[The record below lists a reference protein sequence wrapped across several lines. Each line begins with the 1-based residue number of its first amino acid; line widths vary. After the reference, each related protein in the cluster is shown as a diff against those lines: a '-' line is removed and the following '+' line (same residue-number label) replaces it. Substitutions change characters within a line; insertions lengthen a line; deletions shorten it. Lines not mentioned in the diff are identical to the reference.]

1 MPESGSREIET
12 DQWFPVK
19 GFKTNVMRQ
28 DFEVKQGLVL
38 TYDSESILELEKLK
52 IYQVDTFARLIIN

>member
-12 DQWFPVK
+12 NQWFPVQ
-19 GFKTNVMRQ
+19 GFKTNVMGQ
-28 DFEVKQGLVL
+28 DFEVKQSFVL

-52 IYQVDTFARLIIN
+52 IYQKDTFARLIIK

>member
-1 MPESGSREIET
+1 
-12 DQWFPVK
+12 
-19 GFKTNVMRQ
+19 MRQ